1 MESKE
6 LVKLIDFWRVAV
18 LDGSLY
24 SRAIMK
30 EINFQSKEVIDL
42 VGPRR
47 SGKSSI
53 FKLLIKNLPSGASWL
68 YINFE
73 DPFFVDANSPR
84 IIEQL
89 IDVYRGYFSKT
100 LRYLFFDEIQN
111 IKQWETAIRKL
122 RDSGKYKIFVTGSSS
137 KLLSGEL
144 ASLLSGRHLSY
155 QVWPLSFAEYL
166 NFQGLQALSP
176 KDLILKEIALIKH
189 FDAYLKEGGFPE
201 AVLTHNQTL
210 VRQYYEDIVQRDIVK
225 RYAIREKEA
234 LEKMGIF
241 LMSNSAKIV
250 SVSSLKKLYNLS
262 FTAVANYL
270 SYFQEA
276 FLCFAVPA
284 FSFSLKTQQKS
295 FKKIYAVDTGLA
307 ANVSFKFSEDKGRML
322 ENIVFLGL
330 KRCGRDVYYF
340 KTANSEVDFL
350 AIDKKG
356 KKQLIQ
362 VVWDIEDAATRQR
375 EIKGLDQARKQAP
388 NATGLILT
396 YQTRTVVKDGDG
408 KSVKVMPVWEW
419 LLGNNTEV

>member
-1 MESKE
+1 M
-6 LVKLIDFWRVAV
+6 VKLIDFWHAAV
-18 LDGSLY
+18 LGGSLY
-24 SRAIMK
+24 PRALMK
-30 EINFQSKEVIDL
+30 EIDLQSKEVIDL

-89 IDVYRGYFSKT
+89 IDVYHGYFSKT

-122 RDSGKYKIFVTGSSS
+122 RDSGKYKVFVTGSSS

-166 NFQGLQALSP
+166 NFQGLPVLSQ
-176 KDLILKEIALIKH
+176 KDLILKETVLIKH

-210 VRQYYEDIVQRDIVK
+210 VRQYYEDIVQLDIVK

-262 FTAVANYL
+262 FAAAANYL

-276 FLCFAVPA
+276 FLCFTVPA
-284 FSFSLKTQQKS
+284 FSYSLKTQQKS
-295 FKKIYAVDTGLA
+295 FKKIYVVDTGLA

-330 KRCGRDVYYF
+330 KRWGRDIYYF

-350 AIDKKG
+350 VIDKKG

-362 VVWDIEDAATRQR
+362 VAWDIEDAATRQR
-375 EIKGLDQARKQAP
+375 ETKGLDQARKQAP

-396 YQTRTVVKDGDG
+396 YQTRTVVKDAEG
-408 KSVKVMPVWEW
+408 KSVPVMPVWEW
-419 LLGNNTEV
+419 LLSDSPEV